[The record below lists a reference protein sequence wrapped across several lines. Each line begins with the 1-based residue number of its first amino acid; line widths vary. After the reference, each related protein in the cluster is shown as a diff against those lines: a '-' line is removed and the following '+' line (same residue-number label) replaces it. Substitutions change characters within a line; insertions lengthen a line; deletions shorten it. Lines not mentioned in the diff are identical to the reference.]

1 MLTLKRV
8 IYLSLIIYLLNITL
22 IFFGTIKF
30 SYEAKRILSDQSL
43 NSNIYADLLLND
55 IRNSFET
62 DENMD
67 INQYT
72 DLITNVSK
80 KFVSIKNSITKKGTL
95 KFIIDNYNAVKINS
109 FFFNKLIFNFPIEDK
124 YLNIQFNFSYNL
136 MFWRIE
142 SININ

>member
-43 NSNIYADLLLND
+43 NNNIYADLLLND

-72 DLITNVSK
+72 DLVTIVSK
-80 KFVSIKNSITKKGTL
+80 KFVSIKNSITKKGTV
-95 KFIIDNYNAVKINS
+95 KFILDNYNAVKISS
-109 FFFNKLIFNFPIEDK
+109 FFFNKLIFQFPIEDK
-124 YLNIQFNFSYNL
+124 YLKIQFNFSYNL

>member
-8 IYLSLIIYLLNITL
+8 IYLSLLIYLLNITL

-43 NSNIYADLLLND
+43 NNNIYADLLLND

-62 DENMD
+62 DENID

-80 KFVSIKNSITKKGTL
+80 KFVSIKNSITKKGTV
-95 KFIIDNYNAVKINS
+95 KFIIDNYNTFKINS
-109 FFFNKLIFNFPIEDK
+109 FFFNKLIFHFPIEDK

>member
-80 KFVSIKNSITKKGTL
+80 KFVSIKNSIAKKGTL